1 MAANDRVA
9 GQVCGSSPGG
19 KVSGMKN
26 DAAEN
31 NTRGTPENGFRVDCN
46 ARRTGK
52 FCVCTESL
60 SVKIGQRF
68 KTDGSVGLQ
77 AWDSVLVSCE
87 RAGDG
92 ALDIQILLFHPD
104 WDEPRQL
111 ALIKARPNN
120 HGMDFPILS
129 INFGD
134 NCATAT

>member
-1 MAANDRVA
+1 M
-9 GQVCGSSPGG
+9 
-19 KVSGMKN
+19 
-26 DAAEN
+26 
-31 NTRGTPENGFRVDCN
+31 TGTTGEFRVDCD
-46 ARRTGK
+46 ARRAGR
-52 FCVCTESL
+52 FRVVAESL
-60 SVKIGQRF
+60 SIQIGQRF
-68 KTDGSVGLQ
+68 QTDGSVRLQ
-77 AWDSVLVSCE
+77 AWDSVLVSCG
-87 RAGDG
+87 RTGDG